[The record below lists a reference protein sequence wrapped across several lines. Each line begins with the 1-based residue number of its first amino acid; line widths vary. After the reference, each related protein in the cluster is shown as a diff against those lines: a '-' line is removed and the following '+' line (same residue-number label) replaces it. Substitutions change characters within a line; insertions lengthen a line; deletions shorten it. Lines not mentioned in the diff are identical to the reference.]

1 MTVKTSDIPFA
12 GTDAKVF
19 IKLQGRSGD
28 DSDDLALKKSG
39 KDLFEQGQTDVFFF
53 EDIPS
58 VGEIT
63 HVKVWHDNSGKILKR
78 YI

>member
-1 MTVKTSDIPFA
+1 MTVKTSDIQFA

-19 IKLQGRSGD
+19 IKLQGRNGD
-28 DSDDLALKKSG
+28 DSEDLTLKRSG
-39 KDLFEQGQTDVFFF
+39 KDLFEQNQTDVFVF

-63 HVKVWHDNSGKILKR
+63 HVKVWHDNSGKDFIPE
-78 YI
+78 